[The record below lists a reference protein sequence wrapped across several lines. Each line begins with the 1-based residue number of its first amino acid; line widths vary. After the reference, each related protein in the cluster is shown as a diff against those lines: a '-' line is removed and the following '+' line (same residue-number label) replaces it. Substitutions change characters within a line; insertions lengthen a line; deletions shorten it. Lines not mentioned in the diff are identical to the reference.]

1 MDVGVGFPEPDW
13 WNPRMLQDAREYEL
27 VGQAMNHPV
36 YAMERSW
43 ISSGTGWVYVYVVG
57 H

>member
-1 MDVGVGFPEPDW
+1 
-13 WNPRMLQDAREYEL
+13 MLQDAREYEL
-27 VGQAMNHPV
+27 VGQAVSPNHPV
-36 YAMERSW
+36 YAIERSW